1 MKKKIFES
9 WRANEEGVQTSRCC
23 TQLLASGH
31 DYISY
36 WFENLELI
44 TLNVGSKFC
53 VSLFLLLK
61 ITRLGDV
68 FAGALHK
75 ARIARAER
83 NECCKSL
90 INRDECQ
97 KCKFLFWNF
106 RKGSIQW
113 LERWAIILQAKFFG
127 VTFLFVHLW
136 CTSHE
141 SHPGNLI

>member
-1 MKKKIFES
+1 MKNKYL
-9 WRANEEGVQTSRCC
+9 NHEGPTMTSRSC
-23 TQLLASGH
+23 TQLLASGN
-31 DYISY
+31 DYIGY

-75 ARIARAER
+75 ARIALAER
-83 NECCKSL
+83 NECFKSL
-90 INRDECQ
+90 VNRDECQ

-106 RKGSIQW
+106 RKGSIQ
-113 LERWAIILQAKFFG
+113 
-127 VTFLFVHLW
+127 
-136 CTSHE
+136 
-141 SHPGNLI
+141 